1 MNNLQT
7 CLKRLGACQKGLEW
21 AGRHDDVL
29 DAWWACPRGD
39 WLLWLAVKLG
49 VARRTTV
56 FAACEC
62 ARVALPFTEDE
73 RVRTA
78 IILAEQKASG
88 DRDVGIEDLLV
99 AAEDCREAA
108 LDAGCYADYAGANSA
123 YAAMY
128 CVKSA
133 MTPGRAKEEAAAVAE
148 AVAEAAADAA
158 SSQTE
163 GDKARIVMHLVCS
176 YIVRNRID
184 DDHIVSPWRR
194 RFCAVKQ

>member
-1 MNNLQT
+1 MNHLQT

-21 AGRHDDVL
+21 AARHDDVL

-39 WLLWLAVKLG
+39 WLLWLSMKLG
-49 VARRTTV
+49 VTQRLVV

-62 ARVALPFTEDE
+62 ARMALPFAEDE

-99 AAEDCREAA
+99 AAEDCRQAA
-108 LDAGCYADYAGANSA
+108 LDAGCYADFAAANAA

-128 CVKSA
+128 CAKSA
-133 MTPGRAKEEAAAVAE
+133 TTPGRAKEEAAAVAE

-158 SSQTE
+158 SSQIE
-163 GDKARIVMHLVCS
+163 GDKARKDMRLACS
-176 YIVRNRID
+176 YIVRNRIAD
-184 DDHIVSPWRR
+184 DLIVSAWRR
-194 RFCAVKQ
+194 RFAE